1 MSFLSLPGM
10 MKKGHFKSS
19 LRHSWIEW
27 SRNGCIIFE
36 NVFVFLPLTTH
47 FYGKIVQ
54 KIQHSMRVS
63 TFHRSIYAPN
73 GTFSQPES
81 TTGARRDC
89 DARSCFDART
99 ISDARGLSGARGKE
113 LLYWWWSI
121 IYIYIYI
128 HPLFQI
134 FTQSLDAI
142 DVTIVTLSHLNSI
155 NAIDVTRC
163 WGYLRDIFGIFL
175 GCLWDIFGISWGYL

>member
-81 TTGARRDC
+81 TTGVRRDC
-89 DARSCFDART
+89 DARNCFDART
-99 ISDARGLSGARGKE
+99 ISDARGPNDARTQHHHHHQKHHHHH
-113 LLYWWWSI
+113 LIIIISWRCWSHSFWWSSASSHHHHHNHHLI
-121 IYIYIYI
+121 INMIII
-128 HPLFQI
+128 I
-134 FTQSLDAI
+134 
-142 DVTIVTLSHLNSI
+142 LSS
-155 NAIDVTRC
+155 T
-163 WGYLRDIFGIFL
+163 W
-175 GCLWDIFGISWGYL
+175 SS

>member
-89 DARSCFDART
+89 DACNCFDART
-99 ISDARGLSGARGKE
+99 LSDARGSRGARGKDAVSPHVPTPASHS
-113 LLYWWWSI
+113 LAPWS
-121 IYIYIYI
+121 
-128 HPLFQI
+128 P
-134 FTQSLDAI
+134 
-142 DVTIVTLSHLNSI
+142 
-155 NAIDVTRC
+155 
-163 WGYLRDIFGIFL
+163 WGATTVPKFFCLGIFEL
-175 GCLWDIFGISWGYL
+175 STVIESTNSW